1 MKKPM
6 LAMVAWTWLSLP
18 LTAAAFQGGQDFGL
32 SASLGGGDKRY
43 FTGAPR
49 WKRYDCAV
57 CHIKAERKIW
67 VEVTSAPADLF
78 ASGRYEPGRTYR
90 VHVSLKGQHLTG
102 QATAHRST
110 FVAEIADDRDA
121 AAGVLAADD
130 PRTVAAYD
138 DGRVL
143 AAVPIDAQQEWD
155 FTWTAPA
162 SGVGPTTL
170 YLGAVEGNGA
180 GDPESARSDPLG
192 DDVFMGALRLC
203 EGATPCEKTPTAG
216 PRRQEG
222 KLQCASRP
230 GAAPSGSTLLLLS
243 LLVILASRLRRRLT
257 LVLLLLLG
265 SCAPHRQT
273 GEEREGPRAQ
283 GPCPT
288 GQLCVGPGGAAPP
301 PRDARGSDG
310 AMDGHGSHADASVR
324 RDAAR
329 DATPP
334 SPDGRALL
342 DASADAACRLP
353 DPCSMHH
360 DCERCGPPPAGR
372 FLCCIN
378 ARCGQHGVMCP

>member
-1 MKKPM
+1 
-6 LAMVAWTWLSLP
+6 MVAFAWLSLP
-18 LTAAAFQGGQDFGL
+18 HALAAFQGGQDFGL

-49 WKRYDCAV
+49 WKRYDCTV
-57 CHIKAERKIW
+57 CHVKAARKIW

-78 ASGRYEPGRTYR
+78 SSNRYEAGRTYR
-90 VHVSLKGQHLTG
+90 VHVSLKGQHLAG
-102 QATAHRST
+102 QARAHRST

-121 AAGVLAADD
+121 AAGELGADD
-130 PRTVAAYD
+130 PRTLAAYD

-143 AAVPIDAQQEWD
+143 AAVPIDGQQEWD

-162 SGVGPTTL
+162 SGAGPTTL

-180 GDPESARSDPLG
+180 GDSESARSDPLG

-203 EGATPCEKTPTAG
+203 EGTTPCDKTPTAG

-222 KLQCASRP
+222 KLQCASSP
-230 GAAPSGSTLLLLS
+230 GAAPAGSTLLLSLC
-243 LLVILASRLRRRLT
+243 LLVILPSSLRRRL
-257 LVLLLLLG
+257 LLLTLLVLG

-288 GQLCVGPGGAAPP
+288 GQLCVGPGGAAAPP
-301 PRDARGSDG
+301 LDAPSGNDARDA
-310 AMDGHGSHADASVR
+310 HGTHADAPMR

-329 DATPP
+329 DAAAAPGDARP
-334 SPDGRALL
+334 L
-342 DASADAACRLP
+342 DAAPDAACMLP

-360 DCERCGPPPAGR
+360 DCERCGPPPQGR